1 MLCTGA
7 LQSGLGNHKK
17 AKNWIISTK
26 KRTRNQVDFIHNCV
40 ELKRKTLSLKESIH
54 KNTEKILT
62 SNNFIAIV
70 FASSYYKAIKKN
82 QHFLF
87 IPNIGNATEKVN
99 DWWSFFAEK
108 VHCASAPSLK
118 ASYQDQKFSHARLA
132 NPDNISWFWV
142 LLPIKEPI

>member
-54 KNTEKILT
+54 KNTEKIMT

-70 FASSYYKAIKKN
+70 FASSYYKAIKKKST
-82 QHFLF
+82 FLVHS
-87 IPNIGNATEKVN
+87 KYWQCDSKKN
-99 DWWSFFAEK
+99 D
-108 VHCASAPSLK
+108 
-118 ASYQDQKFSHARLA
+118 
-132 NPDNISWFWV
+132 
-142 LLPIKEPI
+142 